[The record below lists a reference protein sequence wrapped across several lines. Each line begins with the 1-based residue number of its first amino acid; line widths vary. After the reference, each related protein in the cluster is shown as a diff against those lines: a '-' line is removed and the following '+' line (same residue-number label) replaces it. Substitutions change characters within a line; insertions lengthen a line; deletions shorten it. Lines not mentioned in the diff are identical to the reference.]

1 MTPSMLVYAYV
12 RMSTSGQIDGD
23 SERRQLADA
32 RSWAD
37 RNGHTLVDKHLRDL
51 GVSAYRGKNQRKGA
65 ALYEFLT
72 GLRDGKLEPGILY
85 LEAVDRLS
93 REPPM
98 RILSLIGDIFDTG
111 STIYV
116 RSLGQLVSRENF
128 ETTLFPSLS
137 LMAQVAHFESRQKSE
152 RIKAAIAA
160 RQARAASGG
169 RGKGAY
175 HPSWIGRHYEGSVV
189 EHYLIPDAC
198 ASIRRI
204 FDLAATGMGTRAIA
218 HLLNAEKA
226 PMPPADCT
234 KRGKDPEKEAARRWH
249 ATFVAQLLT
258 SRAVLGEY
266 QPFRTERTPGKMGE
280 PDKVERVPVGE
291 PIHGYWPA
299 VVSQEQWDA
308 VRAGASRKLGGKVG
322 GRNMV
327 FSNLLTNGIAKCA
340 HCDRNMLIRQND
352 SRGKK
357 QLYLRCANAQQGM
370 SCGNTSYARYD
381 WLEPK
386 LIAALPGIPWSKLIR
401 DIPVE
406 DQATAVTAQIE
417 EIAKKIDALTR
428 SSARLLKYIED
439 EDKPDPEVKSR
450 RRQLQE
456 EIATLKKRR
465 DELTR
470 DRDALRRNAAS
481 NAGAVDEAVELTK
494 LMQTTTGPE
503 LYLIRQKL
511 HTLLKEIIEVAHLD
525 MINRVARFHIRGGML
540 LTIPL
545 DQHTPAKAEMVG
557 DFETFVGQR
566 ERMGIPP
573 LHVDESGHRL
583 ERAFDSAFY
592 VTVQK
597 DAPAPWL
604 WSDT

>member
-1 MTPSMLVYAYV
+1 MTPGMLVYAYV
-12 RMSTSGQIDGD
+12 RMSTAGQIDGD

-32 RSWAD
+32 RTWAD

-65 ALYEFLT
+65 ALWEFLT

-98 RILSLIGDIFDTG
+98 RILSLISDIFDTG

-116 RSLGQLVSRENF
+116 RSLGQLISRENF

-137 LMAQVAHFESRQKSE
+137 LMAQVAHYESRQKSE
-152 RIKAAIAA
+152 RISAAIAA
-160 RQARAASGG
+160 RHARAQNGG
-169 RGKGAY
+169 RSKGAY

-189 EHYLIPDAC
+189 EHYLIPDAS

-226 PMPPADCT
+226 PMPPADCN

-266 QPFRTERTPGKMGE
+266 QPFRTERTPGKMSE
-280 PDKVERVPVGE
+280 PDKVTRVPVGD
-291 PIHGYWPA
+291 PIPGYWPA
-299 VVSQEQWDA
+299 VVTQEQWDA

-357 QLYLRCANAQQGM
+357 QLYL
-370 SCGNTSYARYD
+370 TS
-381 WLEPK
+381 PH
-386 LIAALPGIPWSKLIR
+386 
-401 DIPVE
+401 
-406 DQATAVTAQIE
+406 AV
-417 EIAKKIDALTR
+417 
-428 SSARLLKYIED
+428 
-439 EDKPDPEVKSR
+439 V
-450 RRQLQE
+450 
-456 EIATLKKRR
+456 
-465 DELTR
+465 
-470 DRDALRRNAAS
+470 
-481 NAGAVDEAVELTK
+481 
-494 LMQTTTGPE
+494 
-503 LYLIRQKL
+503 
-511 HTLLKEIIEVAHLD
+511 
-525 MINRVARFHIRGGML
+525 RV
-540 LTIPL
+540 
-545 DQHTPAKAEMVG
+545 Q
-557 DFETFVGQR
+557 
-566 ERMGIPP
+566 
-573 LHVDESGHRL
+573 S
-583 ERAFDSAFY
+583 
-592 VTVQK
+592 
-597 DAPAPWL
+597 
-604 WSDT
+604 